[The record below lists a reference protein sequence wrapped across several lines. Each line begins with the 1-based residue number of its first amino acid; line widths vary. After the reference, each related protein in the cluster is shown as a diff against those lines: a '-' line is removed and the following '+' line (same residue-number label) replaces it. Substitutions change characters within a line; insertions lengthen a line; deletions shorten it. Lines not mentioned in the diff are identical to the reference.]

1 MGLDLSEQA
10 TKRLNRKLSEAGLYR
25 PETRAEAGDFLS
37 PAFREADF
45 DVIYAKSVLHH
56 FKHFDTILNV
66 LYAKLAPNGIVVT
79 IDPMQTALPVR
90 IARILYRPL
99 QSDRAWE
106 FPFTRCTFEDL
117 QKYFIIEGLQ
127 GVLGRS
133 KWAFL
138 MAPLG
143 ADRAGRLARRLHQHD
158 LKYANEPGADLWR
171 CMKVLMKLRRA

>member
-1 MGLDLSEQA
+1 
-10 TKRLNRKLSEAGLYR
+10 
-25 PETRAEAGDFLS
+25 
-37 PAFREADF
+37 
-45 DVIYAKSVLHH
+45 
-56 FKHFDTILNV
+56 
-66 LYAKLAPNGIVVT
+66 
-79 IDPMQTALPVR
+79 MQTVLPVR

-106 FPFTRCTFEDL
+106 FPFTRCTFEDF

-138 MAPLG
+138 MASLG
-143 ADRAGRLARRLHQHD
+143 ADRADRLARRLHQHD